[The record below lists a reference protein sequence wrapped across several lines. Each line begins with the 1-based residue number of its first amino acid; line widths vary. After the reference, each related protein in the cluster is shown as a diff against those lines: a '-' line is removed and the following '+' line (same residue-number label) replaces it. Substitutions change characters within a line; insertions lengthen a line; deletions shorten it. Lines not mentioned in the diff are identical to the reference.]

1 MRFASSPYRALTCVN
16 DVIVQLEQEPWR
28 FASQNRAE
36 ICAFWHERKRSQPYL
51 YDGQVHVMTSW
62 AVVDGDTGSAT
73 FVGRL
78 VRVNFASFL
87 YWKHFDT
94 NSQQGFDFSGG
105 AAILCRDG
113 ALLMV
118 VSGART
124 IRPGTLEFPSGFV
137 DVSDFEDDMLN
148 FKRHVEREAAEELAI
163 TSGQLGEPTQYLL
176 SAADGVVQV
185 LSIFR
190 IESTGDEF
198 TKNWR
203 WRSGNLRSE
212 ISDVVAIYPS
222 SDLANFSMQAH
233 VKEAVAHLLESSRR

>member
-1 MRFASSPYRALTCVN
+1 MRVASKPFRGVTRVN
-16 DVIVQLEQEPWR
+16 NVIVRLEPEPWQ
-28 FASQNRAE
+28 FASQNRAK
-36 ICAFWHERKRSQPYL
+36 ICAFWHEGKRSQPHL
-51 YDGQVHVMTSW
+51 YNGQVHVMTSW
-62 AVVDGDTGSAT
+62 GIIDDDTGSVT

-87 YWKHFDT
+87 YWKQLGGE
-94 NSQQGFDFSGG
+94 SQQGFDFSGG
-105 AAILCRDG
+105 AAIVCQDR

-118 VSGART
+118 VSGAHT

-137 DVSDFEDDMLN
+137 DVSDFEGDMLN
-148 FKRHVEREAAEELAI
+148 FNRHVEREAAEELAI
-163 TSGQLGEPTQYLL
+163 TSRQLGQPKEEYLL
-176 SAADGVVQV
+176 SAVDAVVQV

-203 WRSGNLRSE
+203 SRSRKMRSE

-222 SDLANFSMQAH
+222 SQLTGFSMQAH
-233 VKEAVAHLLESSRR
+233 VEAAVAYLLDPG